1 MFTDLNFHI
10 CQINIIIDRLLLMKK
25 ILFTAFVL
33 LVLLVFASCGG
44 GNKTSMK
51 SPAGAFTGAKG
62 EVKIIALDPGHFHA
76 TLVQNNMYDQ
86 ISPEAY
92 VYAPEGPDVKEHL
105 KLIEGY
111 NKRAVKPTA
120 WTEKVYTGPDY
131 LEKMIAQ
138 KPGNVVVLAGNNR
151 LKTDYIKKSVE
162 AGFNVFSD
170 KPMVIS
176 PDKFAELEE
185 AFKIAKEKGVL
196 LFDIMTGRF
205 EINSILLKEISQLPE
220 IYGKLQNGTPEKPA
234 IEIHYVHHFYK
245 TVSGSTLVR
254 PAWYFDVEQQG
265 EGIVD
270 VTTHMV
276 DFVQWGCF
284 PNQAINKTDVEMISA
299 KRWPTVLSREEFKSV
314 TLVDQ
319 YPDYLKK
326 DVKDDKL
333 VVYANGEMVYKIKGV
348 YVKLSVEW
356 RYKAPEGQGDSQY
369 AILRGTN
376 CNLQIRQGKEEDFKS
391 TIYITANEGTDLG
404 LFAGNLEKA
413 VVQDLPQSGL
423 GLEKV
428 NKDSWKINIPAK
440 YKVAH
445 EDNFSQVMEKYLGYL
460 KEGKIPEQEVTNVIT
475 KYYTTTNA
483 LKMAKAGK

>member
-1 MFTDLNFHI
+1 
-10 CQINIIIDRLLLMKK
+10 MKK
-25 ILFTAFVL
+25 MLFSAFILPVFV
-33 LVLLVFASCGG
+33 VFISCGG
-44 GNKTSMK
+44 GSK
-51 SPAGAFTGAKG
+51 SSNSEVKSSASAFTGAKG
-62 EVKIIALDPGHFHA
+62 EVKIIDLDPGHFHA
-76 TLVQNNMYDQ
+76 ALVQNNMYDQ

-92 VYAPEGPDVKEHL
+92 VYAPDGPDVKEHL

-111 NKRAVKPTA
+111 NKRAVNPTA
-120 WTEKVYTGPDY
+120 WIEKVYTGTDY
-131 LEKMIAQ
+131 LEKMLAQ

-151 LKTDYIKKSVE
+151 MKTDYIKKSVE
-162 AGFNVFSD
+162 AGLNVLSD

-176 PDKFAELEE
+176 PAKFSELEE
-185 AFKIAKEKGVL
+185 AFKIAREKGVL

-205 EINSILLKEISQLPE
+205 EINSILLKELSQLPE
-220 IYGKLQNGTPEKPA
+220 IFGKLEYGTLEKPA
-234 IEIHYVHHFYK
+234 VEISYVHHFYK

-276 DFVQWGCF
+276 DFIQWGCF
-284 PNQAINKTDVEMISA
+284 PNQAINKTDIEMISA
-299 KRWPTVLSREEFKSV
+299 KRWPTLLSKEEFKSV

-333 VVYANGEMVYKIKGV
+333 TVFANGEMVYKIKGV
-348 YVKLSVEW
+348 CVKLSVEW
-356 RYKAPEGQGDSQY
+356 RYKAPEGRGDSQY

-376 CNLQIRQGKEEDFKS
+376 CNLQIRQGKEEDFKPTLYVS
-391 TIYITANEGTDLG
+391 ANEGTDLG

-428 NKDSWKINIPAK
+428 NKNTWKINIPGK

-445 EDNFSQVMEKYLGYL
+445 EDNFSQVMAKYLGYL
-460 KEGKIPEQEVTNVIT
+460 KEGKLPAQEVTNMIT
-475 KYYTTTNA
+475 KYYTTTSA
-483 LKMAKAGK
+483 LKMARESK